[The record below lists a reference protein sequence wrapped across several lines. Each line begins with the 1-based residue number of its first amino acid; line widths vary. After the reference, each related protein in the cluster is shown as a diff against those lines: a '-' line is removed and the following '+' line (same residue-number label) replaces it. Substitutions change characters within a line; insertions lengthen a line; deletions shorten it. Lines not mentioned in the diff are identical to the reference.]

1 MSNLQSPY
9 TLTLVAGADLRS
21 NVNRF
26 VTLDANKRVVLG
38 TAPASMSTQGAPI
51 GVLNYPANSG
61 QPVGVAYAGQ
71 VDVYTATS
79 LGIGDFVTCNSV
91 GGAKVAGSGDVVRAY
106 AWQAAVPGALAPIEL
121 CPPFRL
127 STAGG

>member
-1 MSNLQSPY
+1 MTNLQTAY
-9 TLTLVAGADLRS
+9 TLTLVAGADVRA

-26 VTLDANKRVVLG
+26 VTLDANRRVVLA
-38 TAPASMSTQGAPI
+38 TAPASLSTQGAPI
-51 GVLNYPANSG
+51 GVLTFPANSG
-61 QPVGVAYAGQ
+61 QPVSVAYLNQ
-71 VDVYTATS
+71 VDVFAATS
-79 LGIGDFVTCNSV
+79 LGVGDFVSCNSV

-106 AWQAAVPGALAPIEL
+106 AWQAAVPGALTPIEL